1 MAQETYPRENPIW
14 GRDIEVFGITEVR
27 STVRLNL
34 PNVNESSLSTFV
46 LQRSVQFFYACSPLA
61 ESCPQFDGNFVHR

>member
-34 PNVNESSLSTFV
+34 PNVNESSSSTFV
-46 LQRSVQFFYACSPLA
+46 LQ
-61 ESCPQFDGNFVHR
+61 